1 MATGAVRLQQ
11 QQQQQT
17 GGLESRCDL
26 RLTEEQEEHLERQF
40 AKAKNPSSS
49 EYMLIGAEVGLD
61 EDVVKKW
68 YTLKLENWRRDQG
81 LNPRGGRI
89 C

>member
-11 QQQQQT
+11 QQQEA
-17 GGLESRCDL
+17 LEDSPCDL
-26 RLTEEQEEHLERQF
+26 QLTDEQEEYLQRQF
-40 AKAKNPSSS
+40 TRAKNPHPS
-49 EYMLIGAEVGLD
+49 EMMLIAAETGLS
-61 EDVVKKW
+61 EDVVKRW
-68 YTLKLENWRRDQG
+68 YTLKLENWRKDQG